1 MKTTINKMI
10 MSDKYNALWFKLDG
24 EKLWGRRYPDDK
36 LEDEVK
42 FEFSGYVGKDPNGY
56 HIWMIKGIGY
66 GFLVKAMFYR
76 EDDYNNFVESIASFG
91 K

>member
-1 MKTTINKMI
+1 MKTTLKQMI
-10 MSDKYNALWFKLDG
+10 ISDRSNALWFKLNS

-36 LEDEVK
+36 LADEVK
-42 FEFSGYVGKDPNGY
+42 FGFSGYVGKDPNGC
-56 HIWMIKGIGY
+56 HIWMIKAIGY

-76 EDDYNNFVESIASFG
+76 EDDYNDFIESID

>member
-1 MKTTINKMI
+1 MQTTLKKMI
-10 MSDKYNALWFKLDG
+10 INDRSNALWFKLDG

-36 LEDEVK
+36 LAYKVK
-42 FEFSGYVGKDPNGY
+42 FGFSGYVGKDPNGC
-56 HIWMIKGIGY
+56 HIWMIKAIGY

-76 EDDYNNFVESIASFG
+76 EDDYNDFIESID